1 MQHHTHTQQ
10 ASSDKHPSIQR
21 NTKQL
26 PRPATHRALL
36 LPLLQAQSIHPAVM
50 SSNPRR
56 TVAQLR
62 ADREARLQAGL
73 NLRDQVGQAIEE
85 QQQQQQQYREQ
96 HQQ

>member
-1 MQHHTHTQQ
+1 
-10 ASSDKHPSIQR
+10 
-21 NTKQL
+21 
-26 PRPATHRALL
+26 
-36 LPLLQAQSIHPAVM
+36 M

-85 QQQQQQQYREQ
+85 QQQQQQQYRQQ